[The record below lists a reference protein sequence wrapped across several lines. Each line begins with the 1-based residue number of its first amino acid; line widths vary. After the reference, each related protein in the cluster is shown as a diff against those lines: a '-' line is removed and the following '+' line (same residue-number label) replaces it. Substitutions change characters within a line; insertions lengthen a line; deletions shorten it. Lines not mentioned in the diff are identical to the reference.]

1 MKVWALGMIAWA
13 LRMTARALGMTV
25 CLQLAIEQPGR
36 PWSEQALP
44 YGLAEMWLI
53 TPARWTLT
61 ESSRE
66 VRLPAGT

>member
-1 MKVWALGMIAWA
+1 
-13 LRMTARALGMTV
+13 MTV

-44 YGLAEMWLI
+44 YGLAEMLLI